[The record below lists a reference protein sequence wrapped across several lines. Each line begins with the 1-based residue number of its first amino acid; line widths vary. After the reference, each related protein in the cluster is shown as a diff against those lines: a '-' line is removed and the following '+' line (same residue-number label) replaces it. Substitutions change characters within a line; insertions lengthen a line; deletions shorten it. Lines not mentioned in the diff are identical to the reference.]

1 MKMVKVVF
9 KGQKSL
15 EFDDQE
21 FTYKGYENAEIG
33 DIVVANTRY
42 GFAIAKVVEVG
53 ENDNDDKYNATIETV
68 IKSMAD
74 QRKEI
79 ERKEI
84 QKALAKKVRRMQ
96 ILHSLER
103 LEFDK
108 EDMNIIEDMT
118 DDELKLFYDTL
129 MK

>member
-1 MKMVKVVF
+1 MIKVVF

-21 FTYKGYENAEIG
+21 FTYKDYENAEVG

-42 GFAIAKVVEVG
+42 GYAIAKVVEVIDT
-53 ENDNDDKYNATIETV
+53 DNEDKYNATIETV
-68 IKSMAD
+68 IKSMAE
-74 QRKEI
+74 QRKET

-103 LEFDK
+103 LAFDA
-108 EDMNIIEDMT
+108 EDINIIEDMT

>member
-1 MKMVKVVF
+1 MVKVVF

-15 EFDDQE
+15 EFDEQE
-21 FTYKGYENAEIG
+21 FTYKGYKNAEVG

-42 GFAIAKVVEVG
+42 GYAIAKVVEVG
-53 ENDNDDKYNATIETV
+53 NDDSDDRYNATIETV
-68 IKSMAD
+68 IKSMAE
-74 QRKEI
+74 QRKETA
-79 ERKEI
+79 RKEI

-103 LEFDK
+103 LAFDK
-108 EDMNIIEDMT
+108 EDMGIIEDMT

>member
-1 MKMVKVVF
+1 MIKVVF

-21 FTYKGYENAEIG
+21 FTYKGYENAEVG

-42 GFAIAKVVEVG
+42 GYAIAKVVEVIDT
-53 ENDNDDKYNATIETV
+53 DNEDKYNATIETV
-68 IKSMAD
+68 IKSMAE
-74 QRKEI
+74 QRKET

-103 LEFDK
+103 LAFDA

>member
-1 MKMVKVVF
+1 MIKVVF

-21 FTYKGYENAEIG
+21 FTYKGYENAEVG

-42 GFAIAKVVEVG
+42 GYAIAKVVEVVDI
-53 ENDNDDKYNATIETV
+53 DNEDKYNATIETV
-68 IKSMAD
+68 IKSMAE
-74 QRKEI
+74 QRKET

-103 LEFDK
+103 LDFDK

>member
-1 MKMVKVVF
+1 MIKVVF

-21 FTYKGYENAEIG
+21 FTYKGYENAEVG

-42 GFAIAKVVEVG
+42 GYAIAKVVEVVDT
-53 ENDNDDKYNATIETV
+53 DNEDKYNATIETV
-68 IKSMAD
+68 IKSMAE
-74 QRKEI
+74 QRKET

-103 LEFDK
+103 LAFDA

>member
-1 MKMVKVVF
+1 MVKVVF

-42 GFAIAKVVEVG
+42 GYAIAKVVEVG
-53 ENDNDDKYNATIETV
+53 ENDNDDKYNATIEIV

-74 QRKEI
+74 QRKET

>member
-1 MKMVKVVF
+1 MIKVVF

-21 FTYKGYENAEIG
+21 FTYKGYENAEVG

-42 GFAIAKVVEVG
+42 GYAIAKVVEVVDT
-53 ENDNDDKYNATIETV
+53 DNEDKYNATIETV

-74 QRKEI
+74 QRKET

-103 LEFDK
+103 LAFDA

>member
-1 MKMVKVVF
+1 MVKVVF

-21 FTYKGYENAEIG
+21 FTYKGYENAEVG

-74 QRKEI
+74 QRKET

>member
-1 MKMVKVVF
+1 MVKVVF

-42 GFAIAKVVEVG
+42 GYAIAKVVEVE
-53 ENDNDDKYNATIETV
+53 ENDNDDKYNATIEIV

-74 QRKEI
+74 QRKET

>member
-1 MKMVKVVF
+1 MIKVVF

-21 FTYKGYENAEIG
+21 FTYKGYENAEVG

-42 GFAIAKVVEVG
+42 GYAIAKVVVVEVVDI
-53 ENDNDDKYNATIETV
+53 DNEDKYNATIETV
-68 IKSMAD
+68 IKSMAE
-74 QRKEI
+74 QRKET

-103 LEFDK
+103 LDFDK

>member
-1 MKMVKVVF
+1 MVKVVF

>member
-1 MKMVKVVF
+1 MVKVVF

-53 ENDNDDKYNATIETV
+53 ENDNEDKYNVTIETV
-68 IKSMAD
+68 IKSMAE

-96 ILHSLER
+96 ILHNLER

>member
-1 MKMVKVVF
+1 MIKVVF

-21 FTYKGYENAEIG
+21 FTYKGYENAEVG

-42 GFAIAKVVEVG
+42 GYAIAKVVEVVDT
-53 ENDNDDKYNATIETV
+53 DNEDKYNATIETV
-68 IKSMAD
+68 IKSMAE
-74 QRKEI
+74 QRKET

-103 LEFDK
+103 LDFDK

>member
-1 MKMVKVVF
+1 MIKVVF

-21 FTYKGYENAEIG
+21 FTYKGYENAEVG

-42 GFAIAKVVEVG
+42 GYAIAKVVEVVDT
-53 ENDNDDKYNATIETV
+53 DNEDKYNATIETV

-103 LEFDK
+103 LAFDAK
-108 EDMNIIEDMT
+108 DMNIIEDMT